1 MANQPTI
8 FLFDID
14 GTLLLTGGC
23 GRRAFE
29 HAFDSVTGTR
39 GALDGFSFGGMTDRA
54 IARMGLTA
62 LGREAEAEVVDQLLE
77 AYLAALER
85 ELLTPPN
92 FVILPGAHE
101 TVGALSGRART
112 ALGLGTGNVRRGA
125 QAKLAYADLWRLF
138 SFGGFGCDHEE
149 RAQLL
154 RAGAQRGAEQLAQ
167 PLTACRIVV
176 IGDTVRDVAAAHAIG
191 AECIAVCTGADRA
204 EQLHAAGARL
214 VFKDLTQDGLLP
226 ALLGQ

>member
-1 MANQPTI
+1 MASRPTI

-29 HAFDSVTGTR
+29 HAFAQVTGQR

-62 LGREAEAEVVDQLLE
+62 VGREADPAVVDELLE
-77 AYLAALER
+77 AYLAALSR
-85 ELLTPPN
+85 ELVTPPN
-92 FVILPGAHE
+92 FVVLPGAHE
-101 TVGALSGRART
+101 TVSALVGRERT

-125 QAKLAYADLWRLF
+125 QAKLAYADLWRHF
-138 SFGGFGCDHEE
+138 SFGGFGCDHED

-154 RAGAQRGAEQLAQ
+154 RAGAERGAAQLGE
-167 PLTACRIVV
+167 PLSGCRLVV
-176 IGDTVRDVAAAHAIG
+176 IGDTVRDVLAAHAIG
-191 AECIAVCTGADRA
+191 AECFAVCTGGDSA
-204 EQLHAAGARL
+204 EKLHAQGADA
-214 VFKDLTQDGLLP
+214 VFENLLHTDLLA
-226 ALLGQ
+226 ALIG